1 LGIVPVQD
9 GGNVKRKPAGF
20 ITGSLG
26 LAIGVTS
33 AIVALRPVTNIW
45 GQECGSV
52 LIRQEL
58 EPISELTR
66 ALEQAALETACPDA
80 LSPLVNWSIGL
91 ALMALALIGLGVY
104 LAVVKPEA
112 LLWPK
117 SVKPQTINLGAELDR
132 LKYLHN
138 SGAITDAEFAYA
150 TKKLLSD

>member
-1 LGIVPVQD
+1 M
-9 GGNVKRKPAGF
+9 KRKPAGYV
-20 ITGSLG
+20 TGSLG
-26 LAIGVTS
+26 LAIGVTA

-66 ALEQAALETACPDA
+66 AIEQAALETACPDA
-80 LSPLVNWSIGL
+80 FSPFVNWSIGL

-104 LAVVKPEA
+104 LAVVKPEWQ
-112 LLWPK
+112 LWPK
-117 SVKPQTINLGAELDR
+117 SVKPQTASLGAELDR

-138 SGAITDAEFAYA
+138 SGALTDEEFSSAK
-150 TKKLLSD
+150 KKLLSD

>member
-1 LGIVPVQD
+1 MVPIQD
-9 GGNVKRKPAGF
+9 GGNVKRKPAGN
-20 ITGSLG
+20 ILGSVG
-26 LAIGVTS
+26 LAIGVTA

-52 LIRQEL
+52 IIRQEL

-104 LAVVKPEA
+104 LVVVKPEA
-112 LLWPK
+112 QLW
-117 SVKPQTINLGAELDR
+117 SRRVKPQTANLGAELDR

-138 SGAITDAEFAYA
+138 SGALTDEEFSSAK
-150 TKKLLSD
+150 KKLLAD

>member
-1 LGIVPVQD
+1 MVPIQD
-9 GGNVKRKPAGF
+9 GGNVQRKPAGY
-20 ITGSLG
+20 IIGSVG
-26 LAIGVTS
+26 LAIGVTA

-80 LSPLVNWSIGL
+80 FSPLVNWSIGL
-91 ALMALALIGLGVY
+91 ALMGLALIGLGVY
-104 LAVVKPEA
+104 IAVVRPDA
-112 LLWPK
+112 QLWAK
-117 SVKPQTINLGAELDR
+117 SVKPQNANLGAELDR

-138 SGAITDAEFAYA
+138 SGALTDEEFSSAK
-150 TKKLLSD
+150 KKLLAD